1 MRSVGGTALR
11 VCANLFDIV
20 NTGQHPDASVV
31 EDGEFFCQFL
41 LAGLDHSP
49 RHLLLAVRLNLQS
62 NPVKI
67 PQISA
72 VLFRKNREE
81 METVIYVV
89 IRLNFAH
96 VQPASCTPPTVS
108 LPVFL
113 FFRSLDE
120 ELSWFS
126 QRGWLMLRSRT
137 LVNFFFILNTWCI
150 LPDDAKI
157 FFIIEVG
164 KFIWYTS

>member
-1 MRSVGGTALR
+1 MLIWDVRKKKKKICSKTCMRSMGGTALR
-11 VCANLFDIV
+11 VCANLFNIV

-81 METVIYVV
+81 METMIYVV

-96 VQPASCTPPTVS
+96 VQPASCTPPHR
-108 LPVFL
+108 LPACFSFFFF

-137 LVNFFFILNTWCI
+137 LVNFLF
-150 LPDDAKI
+150 
-157 FFIIEVG
+157 
-164 KFIWYTS
+164 